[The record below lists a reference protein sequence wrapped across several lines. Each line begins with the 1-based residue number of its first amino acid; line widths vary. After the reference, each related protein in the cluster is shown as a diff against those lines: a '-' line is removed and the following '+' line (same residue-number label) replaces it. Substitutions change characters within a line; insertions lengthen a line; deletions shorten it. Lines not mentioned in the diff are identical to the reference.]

1 MHGGV
6 IGGSPREGPGRS
18 AHAASTL
25 HGASHHVNSGAV
37 LARRRQTSCERIISQ
52 GATDTCSPSYAQVTL
67 VIQDTGPQIPS
78 PNKTNTHA
86 FVAGDKPCSQ
96 HRHRRSGP
104 TCARPPRPAGAS
116 AAARLARPLSRPP
129 WAGLVR
135 LRPRRRPALFR
146 LVPLHRRRVGRLL
159 VPLGLRTLLRLGR
172 RTWRARAARA
182 GAPPQRLPDIEHVA
196 QQRARRRARAGA
208 AARAVGLHGAPGGGR
223 AAPGRR
229 RRRWCGP
236 IGYGQARAQR
246 GRRRTKLL
254 LHARDGVRA
263 GANVLACAMPVGCA
277 SAQRC
282 SPWRQTQPCLL
293 AAALQEL
300 PPPPPQS
307 RVPGARFD

>member
-1 MHGGV
+1 ML
-6 IGGSPREGPGRS
+6 R
-18 AHAASTL
+18 
-25 HGASHHVNSGAV
+25 
-37 LARRRQTSCERIISQ
+37 
-52 GATDTCSPSYAQVTL
+52 VTL

-159 VPLGLRTLLRLGR
+159 VPLGLRTLLRLR
-172 RTWRARAARA
+172 RCTWRARAARA

-208 AARAVGLHGAPGGGR
+208 AARAVGLHGAPGGGGR

-229 RRRWCGP
+229 RRRRRHPLGR
-236 IGYGQARAQR
+236 GQPRAQR
-246 GRRRTKLL
+246 GGRCAKLL
-254 LHARDGVRA
+254 LHARDGVRP
-263 GANVLACAMPVGCA
+263 GADVLACAAPAGCA
-277 SAQRC
+277 SAKRVHFVAAGAA
-282 SPWRQTQPCLL
+282 L
-293 AAALQEL
+293 AASSSTAEIPPSPPYRRPIGALARALRARSIYNEPFEL
-300 PPPPPQS
+300 CNMQGHANAAT
-307 RVPGARFD
+307 GATPS